1 MFTFTDLSRYFI
13 IHLLPVLWL
22 KYGGSWNNT
31 DNPCVRI
38 YVPCKVKGLTVI
50 LNLMSDVNETRF
62 LVQCES
68 CKCKCRL
75 NENSSNSKQK
85 WK

>member
-1 MFTFTDLSRYFI
+1 
-13 IHLLPVLWL
+13 
-22 KYGGSWNNT
+22 
-31 DNPCVRI
+31 
-38 YVPCKVKGLTVI
+38 
-50 LNLMSDVNETRF
+50 MSDVNETRF